1 MIRPAAGMPR
11 PRGFASCHAL
21 LPNVA
26 LSAAKWHPHASL
38 TAASL
43 TPVQAVALEAEL
55 RVNRQRL
62 AAAPKNA
69 ARAEIELE
77 RRADLQFLRMQN
89 DQARRRRGVAAALRM
104 SVLCGAVRCSGWSR
118 GSGVGLGS
126 YGRTTRRC
134 SRRRGKWKSSSTLP
148 GLRSSNGRRRSESK
162 VRGAPLAMVPAGA
175 QRLLEQAPALV
186 RWLRWGGA
194 CSTRLLS
201 PLCTAIA
208 IALMTDGTGVCWVA
222 FQCEQNRLFQ
232 AEGQRNQFRARHAPQ
247 QAAHT
252 SAFR

>member
-104 SVLCGAVRCSGWSR
+104 SVLCGAVRCGAAAVAAGGAWGSQLRKDYSSLFEEKRQVEKQLDASR
-118 GSGVGLGS
+118 NAELERQAALGKQS
-126 YGRTTRRC
+126 PRC
-134 SRRRGKWKSSSTLP
+134 AACNGP
-148 GLRSSNGRRRSESK
+148 GRR
-162 VRGAPLAMVPAGA
+162 
-175 QRLLEQAPALV
+175 
-186 RWLRWGGA
+186 
-194 CSTRLLS
+194 
-201 PLCTAIA
+201 
-208 IALMTDGTGVCWVA
+208 
-222 FQCEQNRLFQ
+222 
-232 AEGQRNQFRARHAPQ
+232 
-247 QAAHT
+247 AAA
-252 SAFR
+252 S

>member
-11 PRGFASCHAL
+11 PRGVASCHAL

-104 SVLCGAVRCSGWSR
+104 SVLCGAVRCSGCSR
-118 GSGVGLGS
+118 GRGVGLAATEGLLVAVRGEEAS
-126 YGRTTRRC
+126 GKAARRFPECGARTAGGARKAKSEVRRLQW
-134 SRRRGKWKSSSTLP
+134 SRP
-148 GLRSSNGRRRSESK
+148 ARSSFLSKRR
-162 VRGAPLAMVPAGA
+162 
-175 QRLLEQAPALV
+175 ALV
-186 RWLRWGGA
+186 RCVCGGA
-194 CSTRLLS
+194 K
-201 PLCTAIA
+201 PA
-208 IALMTDGTGVCWVA
+208 ALAC
-222 FQCEQNRLFQ
+222 
-232 AEGQRNQFRARHAPQ
+232 FRRCAPP
-247 QAAHT
+247 
-252 SAFR
+252 SRSL